1 MPTPASFDYAI
12 LRVVPRVER
21 RSSSTPAC
29 WRFCLEKDYL
39 AARIRLNRERLKAL
53 WPEIDADQASDHLD
67 AILRDL
73 RGDPAA
79 GPIAQLSRRE
89 RFHWMVSPRSTV
101 IQTSPVHTGVCTA
114 TEDLLDR
121 LAEAVSVVVVRR
133 SGIRGRYCF
142 AAVLSSSP
150 SSWTS
155 AELVSLTIA

>member
-21 RSSSTPAC
+21 EEFINAGVLA
-29 WRFCLEKDYL
+29 FCLEKDYL

-67 AILRDL
+67 AILRICE
-73 RGDPAA
+73 GDPAA

-89 RFHWMVSPRSTV
+89 RFHWLVSPRSTV
-101 IQTSPVHTGVCTA
+101 IQTSPVHTGVCVS

-121 LAEAVSVVVVRR
+121 LEKQ
-133 SGIRGRYCF
+133 F
-142 AAVLSSSP
+142 LS
-150 SSWTS
+150 
-155 AELVSLTIA
+155 